1 MALAERRGHVRIND
15 GRQQPF
21 TIVAPVLASALVIG
35 VAGGFALAATLT
47 LSRGLGIPAGAWW
60 LALAQAHGHL
70 QLYGWAGLFVI
81 GVLLHFVPRL
91 RGSPLVG
98 AQWVRPLLIALIAG
112 LALRAL
118 AQPLAAE
125 SPLWLWHV
133 LLVASAFVELLALD
147 GLATLVF
154 ATLLRGPALAAR
166 PAFRAVLPLLAI
178 GLFSLAAQPLVN
190 LLNLLLAAR
199 SPAGLV
205 PLGPDGLDV
214 TLGLFGFLVPV
225 ALAMSAQSL
234 PMYAGLS
241 PFPRRALWPLATL
254 YALGL
259 LLLCMGTVWPAVFAA
274 RLAGIGMLAIG
285 AVLLSFVGIFLR
297 MMRLRGKLP
306 QTVRSLAPQPEAVA
320 RGYRRQVAA
329 QRSSFGPF
337 VALVASAYMW
347 ALAGGVLLVLD
358 GVFGLAGAA
367 LPIPVD
373 AARHSLAVGFI
384 ALLICGI
391 APRMVPGFSGGHIRS
406 PALVAATLWLGN
418 LAALLRVGSVIAG
431 AYVLAGPGAG
441 ITLAAFALSGPVGLA
456 LAAVLAVNLWP
467 AVLAEQRAKS
477 V

>member
-1 MALAERRGHVRIND
+1 MALAERRGQVRTND

-21 TIVAPVLASALVIG
+21 TVVAPVLASALAIG
-35 VAGGFALAATLT
+35 VAGGFALAAALT
-47 LSRGLGIPAGAWW
+47 LSRGLGLPAGAWW

-70 QLYGWAGLFVI
+70 QLYGWAGLFVL
-81 GVLLHFVPRL
+81 GVLLHFLPRL

-98 AQWVRPLLIALIAG
+98 AEWVRPLLISLVAG

-125 SPLWLWHV
+125 SPLWLWRA
-133 LLVASAFVELLALD
+133 LLVASGVLELLAL
-147 GLATLVF
+147 GGLAALVLATLR
-154 ATLLRGPALAAR
+154 RGPALAAR
-166 PAFRAVLPLLAI
+166 PAFQAVLPMLAI

-190 LLNLLLAAR
+190 LLNVLLAVRA
-199 SPAGLV
+199 PASLV
-205 PLGPDGLDV
+205 PPGPDGLDV
-214 TLGLFGFLVPV
+214 TLGLLGFLVPV
-225 ALAMSAQSL
+225 ALTMSAQSL

-241 PFPRRALWPLATL
+241 PFPRRALWPLAAL

-259 LLLCMGTVWPAVFAA
+259 LLLCMGTLWPVAFGA
-274 RLAGIGMLAIG
+274 RLAGVGMFAIG
-285 AVLLSFVGIFLR
+285 AALLAFVGIFLR
-297 MMRLRGKLP
+297 MMRLRGELP

-329 QRSSFGPF
+329 QRASFGPF

-347 ALAGGVLLVLD
+347 ALAGGALLVID
-358 GVFGLAGAA
+358 GAFGIVGAS

-418 LAALLRVGSVIAG
+418 AAALLRVGSVVAG
-431 AYVLAGPGAG
+431 AYATTGPGASV
-441 ITLAAFALSGPVGLA
+441 TLAAFALSGPVGLA

-467 AVLAEQRAKS
+467 AVLAGPRAKAA
-477 V
+477 